1 MKIVPINKDFFEAA
15 FAKAKAKRSAY
26 YGSEETDAFRIVNG
40 EGDHLGGLTIDLY
53 REFAVF
59 SWYNETLYQN
69 KSLLIQ
75 AFQQVFPE
83 VKGAVEK
90 IRFDSDLTRISSG
103 LWSEEAPE
111 PLIVKENGVFI
122 YATYLNAGD

>member
-1 MKIVPINKDFFEAA
+1 MSDQQGLFEAA

-59 SWYNETLYQN
+59 SGTTKHCTKN

-90 IRFDSDLTRISSG
+90 SALTLICQNQQPSMER
-103 LWSEEAPE
+103 EAPGTANCE
-111 PLIVKENGVFI
+111 RKWRSLC
-122 YATYLNAGD
+122 YLS